1 MNNNKKMSQP
11 NLMKKKSS
19 NSLKLVLTTEC
30 GECTVLKDT
39 VKELHKTV
47 SKFEEMFNNYKNDTN
62 NKIGELHKE
71 LEDNKIESKIEIG
84 NLHKELEDNKNKSK
98 IEIGNLQ
105 RDNIEILAPL
115 RTRQLIE
122 AGRKLFYKKFGAEY
136 RILYP
141 SKVSRKP
148 PSSRYITPDDWT
160 HFVSFVSVRCGSATY
175 WNLLEGGDYSQF
187 GNSSATIHCPDKY
200 KIAEYF
206 KTVGNIPRDYSDL
219 FKKVFKSSVY
229 DVCPN

>member
-19 NSLKLVLTTEC
+19 NSLKLVLSTEC

-39 VKELHKTV
+39 VEGLHKTV

-71 LEDNKIESKIEIG
+71 LEDI
-84 NLHKELEDNKNKSK
+84 KNKSK

-122 AGRKLFYKKFGAEY
+122 AGRILFYKKFGAEY
-136 RILYP
+136 RKSYP

-160 HFVSFVSVRCGSATY
+160 HFVSFVSFRCGSATY